1 MLGGILPADLV
12 AMGRH
17 DRHDAAPHLV
27 ALTGMRRI
35 MKVTPALLLCRMDA
49 SIDRLGPVAAG
60 ADCVVPLVASVGA
73 WDVSDLC
80 VFLSLYGRVCL
91 VSILGDDNNYYS
103 IPVHAAAPMLPR
115 LLFLGLALSCCP
127 NPAAG
132 AVDRGLSEQS
142 CAGTDC
148 TWVATSGCASDDG
161 LPAAV
166 NKPSQAG
173 IQHALMRCCQG
184 TRPRLVRICACV

>member
-80 VFLSLYGRVCL
+80 VFLSLYGRVL
-91 VSILGDDNNYYS
+91 YS
-103 IPVHAAAPMLPR
+103 L
-115 LLFLGLALSCCP
+115 
-127 NPAAG
+127 
-132 AVDRGLSEQS
+132 
-142 CAGTDC
+142 
-148 TWVATSGCASDDG
+148 
-161 LPAAV
+161 
-166 NKPSQAG
+166 
-173 IQHALMRCCQG
+173 
-184 TRPRLVRICACV
+184 